1 MTVRTS
7 VKAARVALGT
17 QALVTA
23 MSLSDKM
30 SPTTKDVVTQKITE
44 LPDGS
49 GYKLMPHYEQVTTP
63 GLPFD
68 QAIGDA
74 AVNGLTAATAATA
87 IYLGIKG
94 GQKLHHALGE
104 QWRRR
109 K

>member
-1 MTVRTS
+1 MTLRTS

-17 QALVTA
+17 QALITA
-23 MSLSDKM
+23 ASLADKM
-30 SPTTKDVVTQKITE
+30 SPTTKDVVTQKMTE

-49 GYKLMPHYEQVTTP
+49 GYKLMPTYEQVTTP

-74 AVNGLTAATAATA
+74 AVNGLKATGIATAA
-87 IYLGIKG
+87 YLAVKG
-94 GQKLHHALGE
+94 GEKLHHALGE
-104 QWRRR
+104 QWRKR

>member
-7 VKAARVALGT
+7 VKAARLALGT

-23 MSLSDKM
+23 TSLADKM
-30 SPTTKDVVTQKITE
+30 SPTTKDVVTQKMTE

-49 GYKLMPHYEQVTTP
+49 GYKLVPHYEQVTTP

-74 AVNGLTAATAATA
+74 AVNGLKGAAIATGA
-87 IYLGIKG
+87 YLAVKG
-94 GQKLHHALGE
+94 GQKLHAALGK
-104 QWRRR
+104 QWRRG